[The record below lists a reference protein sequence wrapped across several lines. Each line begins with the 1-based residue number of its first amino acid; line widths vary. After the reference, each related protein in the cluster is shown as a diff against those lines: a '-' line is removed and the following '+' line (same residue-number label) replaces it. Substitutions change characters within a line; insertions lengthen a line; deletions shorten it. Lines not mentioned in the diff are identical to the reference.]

1 MMGGTASGPRQVRG
15 ARRFVSVMDV
25 VPILAVLLVTAL
37 AGRAGAQGPGFD
49 AAHLPDGWTLARD
62 VTLPEADVRRFE
74 TNLGAKLA
82 GIRSQFVTAGGLTLQ
97 LNLVT
102 AQSEGDAV
110 RVEQFLSGTRGPDF
124 VVRQGCAVVEFA
136 RMNLLAAK
144 ACRHALALPAEADI
158 VWQATFRVACV
169 QSLDYM
175 EMNRVFNL
183 CLAADRDPPDAGAQ
197 ATIDSLVADWTFGN
211 ALRLRAPGPGHD
223 ASYSF
228 VPAPVEVLEQDG
240 ALLYRFADLPVVHG
254 MPAVTVTAT
263 IRVGDRFSPVDGP
276 RGADVA
282 APWWNLEDAQAQ
294 ALCAGLA
301 GEAKSDRER
310 LAAVFAHVRQRIKDG
325 GSETGSRY
333 GVARTFT
340 QGYGHCWDK
349 SDALVAMCRA
359 AGLLARETAG
369 WLGALDTG
377 HVWTEVYLDG
387 EGWLAVDATCPWLGV
402 SADYMPWFV
411 TEDGEMPFV
420 YLGMP
425 QVKRLQAP

>member
-1 MMGGTASGPRQVRG
+1 MMGGTAFTPSRIRG
-15 ARRFVSVMDV
+15 ARRLVSVS
-25 VPILAVLLVTAL
+25 AVLLVAAL
-37 AGRAGAQGPGFD
+37 AGQAGAQSLGFD
-49 AAHLPDGWTLARD
+49 PAHLPDGWTLARD
-62 VTLPEADVRRFE
+62 VTFPEADVRKFE

-82 GIRSQFVTAGGLTLQ
+82 GIRSQFVDAGGLPLQ
-97 LNLVT
+97 VNLVT

-110 RVEQFLSGTRGPDF
+110 HVEQFLSGTRGPDF
-124 VVRQGCAVVEFA
+124 VVRQGCTVVEFA
-136 RMNLLAAK
+136 KMNVLAAK
-144 ACRHALALPAEADI
+144 ACRHALALPAEADV
-158 VWQATFRVACV
+158 VWQATFQVACV

-175 EMNRVFNL
+175 ETNRVFNL
-183 CLAADRDPPDAGAQ
+183 CLAADSDPPDIWAQ

-211 ALRLRAPGPGHD
+211 TLRLRAPGPGRD

-228 VPAPVEVLEQDG
+228 APEPVEVLEKDG
-240 ALLYRFADLPVVHG
+240 ALLCRFADLPLVHG

-263 IRVGDRFSPVDGP
+263 IRVGDQFRPVDGP

-294 ALCAGLA
+294 ALCGGLV

-310 LAAVFAHVRQRIKDG
+310 LAAVFGHVRQRIADG
-325 GSETGSRY
+325 GPETGSRY
-333 GVARTFT
+333 GVARTFA

-359 AGLLARETAG
+359 AGLRARETAG
-369 WLGALDTG
+369 WLGALNSG
-377 HVWTEVYLDG
+377 HVWAEVYLDG
-387 EGWLAVDATCPWLGV
+387 EGWLPVDPTCPWLGA
-402 SADYMPWFV
+402 SADYTPWFV

-425 QVKRLQAP
+425 QVKRL